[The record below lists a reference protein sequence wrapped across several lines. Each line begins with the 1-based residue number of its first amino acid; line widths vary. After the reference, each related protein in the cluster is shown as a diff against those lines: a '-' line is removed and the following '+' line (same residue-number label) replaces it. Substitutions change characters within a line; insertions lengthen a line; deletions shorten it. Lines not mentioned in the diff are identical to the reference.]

1 MPNACVWLWPQ
12 VIFFINFAAKTP
24 RPRQWEREDK
34 VISDGAKKSYG
45 FFIAGI
51 GTGGRCSVPILF
63 LGNWEQMGRRKRR
76 QENPG
81 AEKNSGTE
89 PRAKIL
95 QKTKSS
101 QIHSKIIFQNSLL
114 LSFKK
119 EAGSARKFPFA
130 FLKAH
135 RFRA

>member
-1 MPNACVWLWPQ
+1 MA
-12 VIFFINFAAKTP
+12 
-24 RPRQWEREDK
+24 RQWEREDK
-34 VISDGAKKSYG
+34 VINDGAKKSYG

-51 GTGGRCSVPILF
+51 GTGRFSVPILF
-63 LGNWEQMGRRKRR
+63 FGNWEQMERRKRR

-130 FLKAH
+130 FLKAN